1 MTKKYMSVHEVA
13 ELTGITARTLHYY
26 DEIGLLKPT
35 KVTEAGYRMYDDT
48 ALSRLQS
55 ILLFREL
62 EFPLKEIKAIL
73 DSPNFD
79 QSEVISQQIKLLEL
93 QYKHIGEL
101 ITFTREIQKKGVV
114 SMRFDVFDKREIEK
128 YEAEVKAKWGNTEAY
143 QEYNQKDIAQNGGSY
158 SKIAKGL
165 LTMFSELGELKHLTP
180 NTDEVQ
186 KKISELQKFIT
197 NNYYVCTNEILSRL
211 GEMYVC
217 DERFK
222 NNIDK
227 AGGDGTADFVKQ
239 AIVVYCS
246 KKKVQ

>member
-1 MTKKYMSVHEVA
+1 MTKKLLSVHEVA

-35 KVTEAGYRMYDDT
+35 KVTDAGYRMYDDT

-55 ILLFREL
+55 VLLFREL
-62 EFPLKEIKAIL
+62 EFPLKEIKSIL
-73 DSPNFD
+73 DSPDFD
-79 QSEVISQQIKLLEL
+79 QSEIIAQQIKLLEL
-93 QYKHIGEL
+93 EYKHIGEL
-101 ITFTREIQKKGVV
+101 ITFTREIQKKGVAAM
-114 SMRFDVFDKREIEK
+114 SFDVFDKSEIEK
-128 YEAEVKAKWGNTEAY
+128 YEAEVKAKWGNTKAY
-143 QEYNQKDIAQNGGSY
+143 QEYKQKDIARNGDSY
-158 SKIAKGL
+158 SKIAHEL
-165 LTMFSELGELKHLTP
+165 LTMFSELGGLKHLTP
-180 NTDEVQ
+180 DSDEVQ

-197 NNYYVCTNEILSRL
+197 DNYYVCTNEILSGL

-239 AIVVYCS
+239 AIVVCCG